1 MRWPVRIRLLTVTA
15 LALLFWGAAAGAQPA
30 GWVAALEGRGEAL
43 HAAGGDWTA
52 LAAGS
57 ELQLGDQVR
66 TLADSRMKL
75 LFRDDS
81 VLTLAANSQLT
92 IDEQVVDPNA
102 PVTRFSLTAGT
113 VRAIVT
119 ERYGKP
125 GARFE
130 METPTA
136 IAGVR
141 GTGFIAGYDSGI
153 EETLVVGLYDI
164 TTVRSVIDAA
174 GRKAVELAAGLA
186 TRIRRGAY
194 PLRPEVMPETQ
205 LRTLMSATEVTGG
218 GTPGSDLAPSRGGK
232 KGQGEGQGATPTNS
246 PRNPNAAVDQP
257 IQQLRQMQR
266 QGESQKPPPPPPPPP
281 RRN

>member
-1 MRWPVRIRLLTVTA
+1 MRWRVKTRLLTVAA
-15 LALLFWGAAAGAQPA
+15 LALLVSSAAALAQPV

-43 HAAGGDWTA
+43 HASGGDWTA
-52 LAAGS
+52 LAAGD
-57 ELQLGDQVR
+57 ELQLGDQLR

-92 IDEQVVDPNA
+92 VDEQVVDPTA

-141 GTGFIAGYDSGI
+141 GTGFIAGYDTEI

-164 TTVRSVIDAA
+164 TTVRSVIDTA
-174 GRKAVELAAGLA
+174 GRRAVALAAGLA

-205 LRTLMSATEVTGG
+205 LRTLMGATDLAGG
-218 GTPGSDLAPSRGGK
+218 GTPGGELAPPRSGQKAGK
-232 KGQGEGQGATPTNS
+232 GEGATPANS
-246 PRNPNAAVDQP
+246 PKVPNAAVDQP
-257 IQQLRQMQR
+257 INQLKQL
-266 QGESQKPPPPPPPPP
+266 QGKEGAPKPPPPPPPPP
-281 RRN
+281 PRK